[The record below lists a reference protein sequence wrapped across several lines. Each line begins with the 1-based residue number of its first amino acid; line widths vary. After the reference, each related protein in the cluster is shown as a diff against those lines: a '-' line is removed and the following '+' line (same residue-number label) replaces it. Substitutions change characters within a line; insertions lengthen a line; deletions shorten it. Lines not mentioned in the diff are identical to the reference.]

1 MVDQSESFWLLPG
14 DQLIGIFKCHQF
26 IVRADRWGWNNTVSG
41 DNVPERDD
49 LGSSL
54 GFTDSGAFLPPLRQS
69 GPLLRRPPP
78 STRGNGNQ
86 IYSGASAPRLL
97 PPSTLSSF
105 HPSFHHHHHPPAPSR
120 SPCRRLQ
127 VIRGRLS
134 FIILSK
140 SGTALARFDWVSVK
154 HQDLIEFVLKRVL
167 LGNIAY
173 SEAAER
179 GDGEGGFCPS
189 G

>member
-1 MVDQSESFWLLPG
+1 MSQSVM
-14 DQLIGIFKCHQF
+14 I
-26 IVRADRWGWNNTVSG
+26 
-41 DNVPERDD
+41 
-49 LGSSL
+49 
-54 GFTDSGAFLPPLRQS
+54 SGAHWDSLTQEPFFPPLRQS
-69 GPLLRRPPP
+69 GPSSDATPPP
-78 STRGNGNQ
+78 PPPTRGNGNQ

-105 HPSFHHHHHPPAPSR
+105 HPSFHHPPPSR

-140 SGTALARFDWVSVK
+140 SGTALARLDWVSVK